1 MNIIKATYGSID
13 ITDIIKSR
21 INNGKLV
28 IRSNNDICGDPIPG
42 VIKSLIIEWEE
53 SGIIYNQSWE
63 EGTVCS
69 IPKSTNRKLGI
80 FYSNN
85 KDLETY
91 PTILESLERIRIAS
105 AGHADIFTCLWERI
119 PNNPFH
125 ESPSW
130 YKVSSHLTQTIQ
142 ILQTLYT
149 ARSAGDYDYVS
160 FLEHDCLYAEGCFN
174 YPDFD
179 HGQMLCNMNYMGL
192 CKNGWQERNQ
202 DDKPLSQLTMR
213 FDDAISHFES
223 ILPNAI
229 LTNSGLVEPQCE
241 ILEWRSE
248 NPSVHVNHGYHFTS
262 HFSIYSKDRIYPID
276 PYWGDF
282 KKYSNLFF

>member
-1 MNIIKATYGSID
+1 MVVIKATYGGQD
-13 ITDIIKSR
+13 ITDIIKAR
-21 INNGKLV
+21 VNNGKLV
-28 IRSNNDICGDPIPG
+28 IRANNDICGDPKP
-42 VIKSLIIEWEE
+42 
-53 SGIIYNQSWE
+53 GIIKTLDMEWIENDNLYTQSWE

-69 IPKSTNRKLGI
+69 IPKSVNRKLGI

-85 KDLETY
+85 KDHQTY
-91 PTILESLERIRIAS
+91 PTIKKSLERIKIAS
-105 AGHADIFTCLWERI
+105 DGVADVFTCLWERI
-119 PNNPFH
+119 EGNPFT

-149 ARSAGDYDYVS
+149 ARSAGEYDYVS
-160 FLEHDCLYAEGCFN
+160 FLEHDCLYPEGCFD
-174 YPDFD
+174 YPDFES
-179 HGQMLCNMNYMGL
+179 GQMLCNMNYMGL

-202 DDKPLSQLTMR
+202 DDKPLSQITMR
-213 FDDAISHFES
+213 FDEAISHFES

-241 ILEWRSE
+241 ILEWKSK

-262 HFSIYSKDRIYPID
+262 HFSIYSKDRIYSVD
-276 PYWGDF
+276 PYWGDS
-282 KKYSNLFF
+282 KNYLNLFF